1 MTRLDLVD
9 GVTTV
14 PPAPPVSTLTV
25 QFKTVVHP
33 TTHQSEI
40 VSLTALL
47 HSNVP
52 LEAGSPSEHAKYIRH
67 LSLVRALPTAEAG
80 IPTLPRNWESDKIQ
94 KMPNE
99 RALLSRFL
107 AQVHQW
113 DPDVWIGHN
122 VWGYGMEVLLQRAA
136 AHKLKSWSQMGR
148 RRQTALPK
156 GPIKDW
162 AIAQAMTGRLLC
174 DTYLSA
180 KELLRETTYSLTALA
195 ASQLQTARPE
205 IESVDLPLYFATAKG
220 VTDVCHSTF
229 LDAQLVQKLAFK
241 LQTLPLTKQLTNIAG
256 NLWSHTLKSN
266 RAERTEYL
274 LLHEFHRLKYLP
286 PEKKMRGTAAAET
299 SKAKYAGG
307 LVLEPK
313 KGLYDSFI
321 LLLDFNSL
329 YPSLIQEYNLCFT
342 TLNWAAHQAASAED
356 EEANDDMP
364 LPDPTQE
371 RGVLPRV
378 IQSLVEARRNVKKFL
393 KSEKDTVKKQEVSA
407 NKADLNDVVLG
418 VSISHSISSM

>member
-1 MTRLDLVD
+1 
-9 GVTTV
+9 
-14 PPAPPVSTLTV
+14 
-25 QFKTVVHP
+25 
-33 TTHQSEI
+33 
-40 VSLTALL
+40 
-47 HSNVP
+47 
-52 LEAGSPSEHAKYIRH
+52 
-67 LSLVRALPTAEAG
+67 
-80 IPTLPRNWESDKIQ
+80 
-94 KMPNE
+94 
-99 RALLSRFL
+99 
-107 AQVHQW
+107 
-113 DPDVWIGHN
+113 
-122 VWGYGMEVLLQRAA
+122 
-136 AHKLKSWSQMGR
+136 
-148 RRQTALPK
+148 
-156 GPIKDW
+156 
-162 AIAQAMTGRLLC
+162 
-174 DTYLSA
+174 
-180 KELLRETTYSLTALA
+180 
-195 ASQLQTARPE
+195 
-205 IESVDLPLYFATAKG
+205 
-220 VTDVCHSTF
+220 
-229 LDAQLVQKLAFK
+229 
-241 LQTLPLTKQLTNIAG
+241 
-256 NLWSHTLKSN
+256 
-266 RAERTEYL
+266 
-274 LLHEFHRLKYLP
+274 
-286 PEKKMRGTAAAET
+286 MRGTAAAET